1 MRTAGVN
8 DEIRETAVVGTTV
21 MAVVLAAVYWISRVG
36 FDNPA
41 PPVLAALGL
50 SLFLIATPLWLAR
63 IMRRVSSTAWWTSLP
78 VVSLLCI
85 ALTVGA
91 GIVSGR
97 TGVSAA
103 LPFAIVGFVLAGIT
117 CVRWATSP
125 TASLKSSLLFI
136 AGAIV
141 FAVWCAGVVWG
152 SRYKMPLF
160 WEALAFK
167 ANIHH
172 DTFYYASMANMLET
186 YGVPSTGID
195 GVPVIRYHFGSP
207 WVFAKWSDL
216 LGTDVLS
223 FYSLGYPIVVMPLF
237 FCSLLTLSAGLRDEF
252 ANLDARPLRSDPRA
266 WLIFF
271 AATVGFIPTVAL
283 DGLAVWNSN
292 AFISESYLIGM
303 SVFFLLAGA
312 GIAFRRP
319 LLEMTR
325 IAGAEAFTFL
335 MLFAP
340 LMLAGL
346 GLLKISLMLLA
357 FGAALYL
364 VLRLRLYRRM
374 IVLVSLVVS
383 AIAVGL
389 TYLLV
394 SVPAHNTGLSPL
406 HFMRFD
412 TADGWQ
418 QFFPLVHFLWTWVY
432 LGVRAWEEGVRDFA
446 SLGAALR
453 DNRLIDA
460 EALAV
465 IAVLGFLPAEVVAI
479 HGGSGVYFSDVQRW
493 LALSFIVGRIGQMTW
508 KFSVGRAGAQDG
520 MRSVRLSTLLL
531 AIVAAPFVATLMVNL
546 AQWPGRVLKANV
558 ALRRELATEPSAYQ
572 PIVTALRDIARLPDE
587 QRRRSLLV
595 IPHSSSQYW
604 SMLTADGRCSF
615 TPMIAPAIASVAM
628 LDGTPPPTCDVTDQ
642 YNLEVYPTRA
652 RPQTS
657 HDVTDQSLCEK
668 ARVKGFDHL
677 IVLEAAEGQMPRRR
691 RVDCY
696 LH

>member
-21 MAVVLAAVYWISRVG
+21 MATVLAAVYWISRVG
-36 FDNPA
+36 FENPA
-41 PPVLAALGL
+41 SPVLGALGL
-50 SLFLIATPLWLAR
+50 SLFLIATPLWLTR
-63 IMRRVSSTAWWTSLP
+63 IIRRTSSPAWWTAQP
-78 VVSLLCI
+78 VVTLLCL

-97 TGVSAA
+97 SGVSAA
-103 LPFAIVGFVLAGIT
+103 FPFAIVGFVLAGVT
-117 CVRWATSP
+117 CVRWASSP

-160 WEALAFK
+160 WETLSFK

-266 WLIFF
+266 WLIFL
-271 AATVGFIPTVAL
+271 AATAGFIPTVAL
-283 DGLAVWNSN
+283 DGLAVWNAN

-319 LLEMTR
+319 LLETTR
-325 IAGAEAFTFL
+325 TAGVEAFTFL

-340 LMLAGL
+340 LMLASL

-357 FGAALYL
+357 FGAAVYL
-364 VLRLRLYRRM
+364 VVRLRLYRQT

-389 TYLLV
+389 TYFLV
-394 SVPAHNTGLSPL
+394 SVPAHNTGLSLL

-412 TADGWQ
+412 TAEGWQ

-432 LGVRAWEEGVRDFA
+432 LAVRAWEEGVRDFA

-453 DNRLIDA
+453 SNRLIDA

-493 LALSFIVGRIGQMTW
+493 LALSFIIARIGQWTW
-508 KFSVGRAGAQDG
+508 NLSISRAGAQNG
-520 MRSVRLSTLLL
+520 IRSLRLSTLLL
-531 AIVAAPFVATLMVNL
+531 AIVAAPFAVTLMVNL
-546 AQWPGRVLKANV
+546 VQWPGRVLRANV
-558 ALRRELATEPSAYQ
+558 AFRRELATEPSAYQ

-604 SMLTADGRCSF
+604 SMLTADDRCSF

-628 LDGTPPPTCDVTDQ
+628 LDGTPPTTCDVTDQ
-642 YNLEVYPTRA
+642 YNMEVYPTRV

-668 ARVKGFDHL
+668 ARVKGFGHL